1 MKPQNL
7 LLVCLGFSAG
17 CYELARTGGTDDS
30 SAIADTDAPF
40 SATLEDL
47 RIDVYPGSNLGD
59 GTLPAQ
65 SFRDIGADGAWD
77 VSLPLRQPV
86 AVYGVLEGLDVNPT
100 ADIGV
105 PGEQV
110 RVQGTFK
117 AFVPGTPMAVSVD
130 TDDDGEI
137 RDVLLVPSSDYTL
150 AWVPNQPAEL
160 PFYVSTGEI
169 LEEDTDLST
178 ALDYGLP
185 LYGRVIAEDA
195 PLLGAT
201 VQAVD
206 VETGVGGPIVEVGA
220 DGTYMLRVY
229 PGTYELHVDHVA
241 GVHVPRQVLPV
252 AVWDA
257 EGTEQNVE
265 YATLDTH
272 TVDGVVR
279 AADGQP
285 LGNVLVRFTA
295 LQIYGATAGQLT
307 YEATSDGNGN
317 YLARLV
323 PGRYQVEY
331 MPATGSL
338 FGPQLIEEF
347 ELTDELSLETVD
359 LDERPSVKATVTDP
373 NGEPIPGVTVRAREL
388 GFSGDTFEAVTT
400 DDGSFVL
407 SLSNT
412 QMAWTFVPPNEV
424 RAAIGHG
431 EAPPDV
437 IDGGTVQLNE
447 GQLITGHV
455 SFDGEPAPYTLIDVR
470 DGEDRLYGSALTDGE
485 GNFEVRVDSASLSR

>member
-1 MKPQNL
+1 MKTQHL
-7 LLVCLGFSAG
+7 LLASISLAVG
-17 CYELARTGGTDDS
+17 CYDLAATGGQDDRDTF
-30 SAIADTDAPF
+30 ADTGASFD
-40 SATLEDL
+40 ATLDDL
-47 RIDVYPGSNLGD
+47 RIDVFPGSNLGD
-59 GTLPAQ
+59 GSVPAQ

-77 VSLPLRQPV
+77 VSLPLRQPI
-86 AVYGVLEGLDVNPT
+86 AVYGTLEGLDVNPT

-130 TDDDGEI
+130 TDEDGEI
-137 RDVLLVPSSDYTL
+137 RDVLLVPSTDYTL
-150 AWVPNQPAEL
+150 AWVPQQPSEL

-178 ALDYGLP
+178 SLDYGLP
-185 LYGRVIAEDA
+185 LYGRVVAEDA

-206 VETGVGGPIVEVGA
+206 VETGIGGPIVEVAA
-220 DGTYMLRVY
+220 DGSYMLRVY

-265 YATLDTH
+265 YATLATH

-279 AADGQP
+279 ASDGQT
-285 LGNVLVRFTA
+285 LGNVLVRFTS

-338 FGPQLIEEF
+338 FGPLLVDEF
-347 ELTDELSLETVD
+347 ELTEELSLDTVD
-359 LDERPSVKATVTDP
+359 LQERPSVRATVSEA

-388 GFSGDTFEAVTT
+388 GFGGDTFEAVT
-400 DDGSFVL
+400 DDNGSFFMAL
-407 SLSNT
+407 SDT
-412 QMAWTFVPPNEV
+412 QMAWTFVPPSEV

-437 IDGGTVQLNE
+437 IDGGTIQLNE

-470 DGEDRLYGSALTDGE
+470 DGEERLYGSALTDGE
-485 GNFEVRVDSASLSR
+485 GNFEVRVDGASLSR